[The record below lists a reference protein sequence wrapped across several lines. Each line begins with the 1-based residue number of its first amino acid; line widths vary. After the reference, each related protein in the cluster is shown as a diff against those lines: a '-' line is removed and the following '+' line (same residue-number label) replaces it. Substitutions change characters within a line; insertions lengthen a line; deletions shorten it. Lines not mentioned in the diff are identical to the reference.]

1 MAVTNE
7 QVAALRALLTGDAA
21 ENRRLVAEVRRDGTG
36 AGYSALVNA
45 AFFEAVDRRFGKAS
59 TPASI
64 IEYVSDV
71 RSRSDEIAEKVD
83 PGAGERLIRKVLVDE
98 PTDDIDSRT
107 SATVKLFVLA
117 ALVADEDFGSAELD
131 QFLSKFR
138 KMADYLLR
146 DE

>member
-1 MAVTNE
+1 MAVTDE
-7 QVAALRALLTGDAA
+7 QIAALRALLTGDAA
-21 ENRRLVAEVRRDGTG
+21 ENRRLVAELRRDGSG
-36 AGYSALVNA
+36 AGYGTHVNA

-64 IEYVSDV
+64 IEYISDV

-83 PGAGERLIRKVLVDE
+83 PSVGERLIRKVLAGE
-98 PTDDIDSRT
+98 TTDNIDSRT
-107 SATVKLFVLA
+107 SATVKLFVLV
-117 ALVADEDFGSAELD
+117 ALVADENFGTAELD
-131 QFLSKFR
+131 QFLAKVR

>member
-1 MAVTNE
+1 MAVTDE

-21 ENRRLVAEVRRDGTG
+21 ENRRLVAEVRRDGSG

-64 IEYVSDV
+64 IEYISDV

-83 PGAGERLIRKVLVDE
+83 PGVGERLIRKVLVGE
-98 PTDDIDSRT
+98 ATDDVDSRT

-131 QFLSKFR
+131 QFLARVR